1 MWKISKCETCFAVL
15 KYAGILACSAAFVG
29 QIIIAWLQ
37 FKEEATVASIT
48 SFKSDAKVLPCITFC
63 PFSVF
68 KNAVYPI
75 TIAEFEKYSYQ
86 DTDIFAD
93 RTLKS
98 FNNTDDW
105 KITKVTG
112 PLVGT
117 CFTTQYL
124 KPVQDFDL
132 NIFYVLKCTV
142 DLQLYIHNP
151 GKQNN
156 HLYLNI
162 PI

>member
-63 PFSVF
+63 PYSVF

-75 TIAEFEKYSYQ
+75 TIAEFEKYSY
-86 DTDIFAD
+86 
-93 RTLKS
+93 
-98 FNNTDDW
+98 
-105 KITKVTG
+105 
-112 PLVGT
+112 
-117 CFTTQYL
+117 QYL